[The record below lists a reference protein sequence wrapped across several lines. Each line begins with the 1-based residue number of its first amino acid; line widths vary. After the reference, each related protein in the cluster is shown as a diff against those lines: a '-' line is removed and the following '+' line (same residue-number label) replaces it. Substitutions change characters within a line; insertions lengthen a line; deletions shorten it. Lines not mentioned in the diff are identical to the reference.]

1 MNKVIAS
8 AFFLVV
14 TSAFSPVI
22 AYPKVEM
29 QACMANALNAV
40 VTKGLKVNYT
50 QVKNYCDCT
59 MRKIVDEGLD
69 INASL
74 AYCNAK
80 YIF

>member
-8 AFFLVV
+8 AFFLVF

-22 AYPKVEM
+22 AYPQVEM

-50 QVKNYCDCT
+50 QVKNYCDCS
-59 MRKIVDEGLD
+59 MRKIAVTFRKGVTPWLP
-69 INASL
+69 
-74 AYCNAK
+74 
-80 YIF
+80 FRRPG